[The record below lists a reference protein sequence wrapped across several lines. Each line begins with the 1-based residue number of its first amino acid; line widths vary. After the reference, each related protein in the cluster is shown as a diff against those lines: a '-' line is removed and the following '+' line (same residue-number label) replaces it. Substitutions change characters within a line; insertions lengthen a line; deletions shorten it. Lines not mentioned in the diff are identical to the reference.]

1 MKKHKFYSILGLV
14 STGIILINYLIYFAI
29 SEFGVLTNGTLLLTL
44 LFSMFSGLGIFIS
57 IRFIIVIHS
66 NLDHFR
72 IVLLL
77 IIIAQLLTSILSL
90 LIRFQTF
97 PLLYVVTPLIII
109 GLVLIGSYIW
119 FFILLSKTEDSEII
133 GLSFLQY
140 FGISLLALFIVSA
153 ILTIILDHG
162 IKTSRPIVQLIEA
175 LPYIFIFLFFI
186 RHINV
191 SKIEEQHNTYA

>member
-1 MKKHKFYSILGLV
+1 MKKHKFYSFLGLV

>member
-1 MKKHKFYSILGLV
+1 MKKHKFYSFLGLV

-57 IRFIIVIHS
+57 IRFIIVIYS

>member
-44 LFSMFSGLGIFIS
+44 LFSMFSGLGVFIS
-57 IRFIIVIHS
+57 IRFIIVIYS
-66 NLDHFR
+66 SLDQFR

-97 PLLYVVTPLIII
+97 PPLYVVTPLIII
-109 GLVLIGSYIW
+109 GLALIGSYIW
-119 FFILLSKTEDSEII
+119 FFILLSKTEDSEIK

-153 ILTIILDHG
+153 LLTIVLDHG
-162 IKTSRPIVQLIEA
+162 MKTSKPIVQLIEA
-175 LPYIFIFLFFI
+175 LPYVFIFLFFI

-191 SKIEEQHNTYA
+191 SRIEEQHNTYA

>member
-14 STGIILINYLIYFAI
+14 SKGIILTNYLIYFAI

-57 IRFIIVIHS
+57 IRFIIVIYS

-90 LIRFQTF
+90 LIRFHTF

-119 FFILLSKTEDSEII
+119 FFILLSKTEDSEIK

-153 ILTIILDHG
+153 ILTIILDM
-162 IKTSRPIVQLIEA
+162 
-175 LPYIFIFLFFI
+175 
-186 RHINV
+186 V
-191 SKIEEQHNTYA
+191 S

>member
-57 IRFIIVIHS
+57 IRFIIVIYS

-109 GLVLIGSYIW
+109 GLILIGSYIW

>member
-1 MKKHKFYSILGLV
+1 MKKHKFYSFLGLV

-72 IVLLL
+72 VVLLL

>member
-72 IVLLL
+72 VVLLL

-119 FFILLSKTEDSEII
+119 FFILLSKTEDSEIK
-133 GLSFLQY
+133 GLAFLQY

>member
-1 MKKHKFYSILGLV
+1 MKKHKFYSFLGLV

-57 IRFIIVIHS
+57 IRFIIVIYS

-109 GLVLIGSYIW
+109 GLILIGSYIW

>member
-1 MKKHKFYSILGLV
+1 MKKHKFFSILGLV

-119 FFILLSKTEDSEII
+119 FFILLSKTEDSEIK